1 MISKKNR
8 FIIVFFA
15 GKLSFEDY
23 VREIDYDGEEEEEE
37 QGLDP
42 DDEDWT
48 NKKSAPP
55 KKKKRKGSP
64 HRDKRHLW
72 GRLHKGFTP
81 KFVPQSALKR
91 WLLKFQFHKHI

>member
-1 MISKKNR
+1 M
-8 FIIVFFA
+8 FFFA

-48 NKKSAPP
+48 TKKSAPP

-64 HRDKRHLW
+64 HRDMPHPWCHMALN
-72 GRLHKGFTP
+72 GSSTFP
-81 KFVPQSALKR
+81 PSPFFPQ
-91 WLLKFQFHKHI
+91 FM